1 MTFIAFLGKRLN
13 AYRSAVSARHE
24 TEPYHAEVVELRKT
38 NPDHYNL
45 ILSYCQT
52 ATNDPD
58 AFVATPAP
66 RRPTAL
72 R

>member
-1 MTFIAFLGKRLN
+1 MTIMASLRGWLDSH
-13 AYRSAVSARHE
+13 RSAVRAQHE
-24 TEPYHAEVVELRKT
+24 TECHRAEGVELRET
-38 NPDHYNL
+38 NPEHYNL
-45 ILSYCQT
+45 ILSYCQA

-58 AFVATPAP
+58 AFVAAPAD

>member
-24 TEPYHAEVVELRKT
+24 TEPNHAEVVELRKT
-38 NPDHYNL
+38 NPEHYNL
-45 ILSYCQT
+45 ILSYCQP
-52 ATNDPD
+52 ATEDAD
-58 AFVATPAP
+58 AFVATADP
-66 RRPTAL
+66 REPTSV